1 MCAGRETI
9 NRYFYH
15 MAENIQLNRF
25 FFKITG
31 CKALEYRILI
41 RTEKSGEESFL
52 GYTPLT
58 KSLVFF
64 DDNSLSKYLKTHE
77 HQLRK
82 MLHNKR
88 IDTFFVG
95 FELFFVLWED
105 KDIKQF
111 SNRSNIIVLDRR
123 TKERKIYIRKT
134 TQSEITEIY
143 TDGSFL
149 EKKGKGGYVVLIKK
163 PNKNYQFHSYE
174 SGKKSSSLIELEAAI
189 KGLEILKDVEK
200 IRIISDSQYVRK
212 GLTEW
217 VPIWELND
225 WRTVNGE
232 KVKNIGYWKY
242 FNSLSAG
249 KYIEFEWVKAHDNHF
264 ENTLCDLYAKRQASA
279 D

>member
-1 MCAGRETI
+1 
-9 NRYFYH
+9 

-25 FFKITG
+25 FFKITA
-31 CKALEYRILI
+31 CKAQEYRILI
-41 RTEKSGEESFL
+41 RDEKSKEECFL
-52 GYTPLT
+52 GFTPYT
-58 KSLVFF
+58 KSLVFLE
-64 DDNSLSKYLKTHE
+64 DNKLSNHLKSHE

-88 IDTFFVG
+88 LDTFFIG
-95 FELFFVLWED
+95 FELFFILWEN

-111 SNRSNIIVLDRR
+111 SNRSNVIVLDKR
-123 TKERKIYIRKT
+123 TKKREIYIRKII
-134 TQSEITEIY
+134 QKEITEVY

-163 PNKNYQFHSYE
+163 PHKNYQLHTYD

-189 KGLEILKDVEK
+189 KSLELLKETEN

-217 VPIWELND
+217 VPIWELNN
-225 WRTVNGE
+225 WQTVNGE

-242 FNSLSAG
+242 FNVLSEG

-264 ENTLCDLYAKRQASA
+264 ENTLCDIYAKRQASA
-279 D
+279 E

>member
-1 MCAGRETI
+1 
-9 NRYFYH
+9 
-15 MAENIQLNRF
+15 MADNIQLKRF
-25 FFKITG
+25 FFKIIA
-31 CKALEYRILI
+31 CHIQEYQILI
-41 RTEKSGEESFL
+41 RTDKTLEETII

-58 KSLVFF
+58 KSLVFS
-64 DDNSLSKYLKTHE
+64 NNNILSQYLKKHE

-88 IDTFFVG
+88 ADTFFVG
-95 FELFFVLWED
+95 FELHFIIWED

-111 SNRSNIIVLDRR
+111 NIRSNIIALDRR
-123 TKERKIYIRKT
+123 TSKRKIYVSKT
-134 TQSEITEIY
+134 EDPEITKVY

-163 PNKNYQFHSYE
+163 PNLNYQFHTYD

-225 WRTVNGE
+225 WHTVNGE
-232 KVKNIGYWKY
+232 KAKNIGYWKY
-242 FNSLSAG
+242 FNSLSIG
-249 KYIEFEWVKAHDNHF
+249 KYLEFEWVKAHDNHF
-264 ENTLCDLYAKRQASA
+264 ENTLCDLYAKMQASTE
-279 D
+279 

>member
-1 MCAGRETI
+1 
-9 NRYFYH
+9 
-15 MAENIQLNRF
+15 MAENIQLNRY
-25 FFKITG
+25 FFKIVDYKT
-31 CKALEYRILI
+31 LEYHILI
-41 RTEKSGEESFL
+41 RSDKTGEESL
-52 GYTPLT
+52 IAYSPLT
-58 KSLVFF
+58 KSLVFLENTPF
-64 DDNSLSKYLKTHE
+64 SGYLKNHE

-95 FELFFVLWED
+95 FEMYFILWEN
-105 KDIKQF
+105 KDMKQF
-111 SNRSNIIVLDRR
+111 TDRSKIIVLDRR
-123 TKERKIYIRKT
+123 TSERRIYVSNSADPELT
-134 TQSEITEIY
+134 YVY

-163 PNKNYQFHSYE
+163 PDQNYQLHSYE

-225 WRTVNGE
+225 WHTVNGE
-232 KVKNIGYWKY
+232 KAKNIGYWKY
-242 FNSLSAG
+242 FNTLSMG

-264 ENTLCDLYAKRQASA
+264 ENTLCDLYARMQASA

>member
-1 MCAGRETI
+1 MS
-9 NRYFYH
+9 
-15 MAENIQLNRF
+15 ENIQLNRF
-25 FFKITG
+25 FFKITDYQ
-31 CKALEYRILI
+31 AQEYRILI
-41 RTEKSGEESFL
+41 RSDKSGEECFL
-52 GYTPLT
+52 GFTPFT
-58 KSLVFF
+58 KSLVFL
-64 DDNSLSKYLKTHE
+64 DHNRLSTYLKTHE

-88 IDTFFVG
+88 LDTFFIG
-95 FELFFVLWED
+95 FELYFILWEN

-111 SNRSNIIVLDRR
+111 SNRSNIIVLDKRG
-123 TKERKIYIRKT
+123 KERKIYVRET
-134 TQSEITEIY
+134 TQTEITEVY

-163 PNKNYQFHSYE
+163 PNTNYQMHTYD

-189 KGLEILKDVEK
+189 KSLEILKEEQS

-225 WRTVNGE
+225 WHTVNGE

-242 FNSLSAG
+242 FNTLSEE
-249 KYIEFEWVKAHDNHF
+249 KYIEFEWVKAHNNHF

>member
-1 MCAGRETI
+1 MS
-9 NRYFYH
+9 
-15 MAENIQLNRF
+15 ENIQLNRF
-25 FFKITG
+25 FFKITA
-31 CKALEYRILI
+31 CQAQEYRILI
-41 RTEKSGEESFL
+41 RAEKSGEECFL
-52 GYTPLT
+52 GFTPFT
-58 KSLVFF
+58 KSLVFLE
-64 DDNSLSKYLKTHE
+64 DNSLSQYLKAHE

-88 IDTFFVG
+88 LDTFFIG
-95 FELFFVLWED
+95 FELYFVLWEN
-105 KDIKQF
+105 KDVQQF
-111 SNRSNIIVLDRR
+111 SKRTNVIVLDRR
-123 TKERKIYIRKT
+123 SKERKIYIRKT
-134 TQSEITEIY
+134 AVPEITEVY

-163 PNKNYQFHSYE
+163 PNTNYQLHTYE
-174 SGKKSSSLIELEAAI
+174 SGKKSSALIELEAAI

-225 WRTVNGE
+225 WHTVNGE

-242 FNSLSAG
+242 FNSLSVG

>member
-1 MCAGRETI
+1 MSES
-9 NRYFYH
+9 
-15 MAENIQLNRF
+15 IQLNRF
-25 FFKITG
+25 FFKITA
-31 CKALEYRILI
+31 CQAQEYRILI
-41 RTEKSGEESFL
+41 RSEKPGEECFL

-58 KSLVFF
+58 KSLVFI
-64 DDNSLSKYLKTHE
+64 DDNSLSNYLKTHE

-88 IDTFFVG
+88 LDTFFIG
-95 FELFFVLWED
+95 FELYFIIWKD

-111 SNRSNIIVLDRR
+111 SNRSNVIALDRR
-123 TKERKIYIRKT
+123 TSKRKIYITKNENIET
-134 TQSEITEIY
+134 TNIF

-149 EKKGKGGYVVLIKK
+149 EKRGKGGYVVLIKR
-163 PNKNYQFHSYE
+163 PNKNYQLHTYE

-225 WRTVNGE
+225 WHTVNGE

-242 FNSLSAG
+242 FNSLSIG

-264 ENTLCDLYAKRQASA
+264 ENTICDLYAKRQALS